1 MAKGSPAN
9 GITRAE
15 QQEQEEKNLYLIAV
29 LFLRCCFAQSD
40 GLNVKFV
47 EFLM

>member
-1 MAKGSPAN
+1 MAKGSKRHN
-9 GITRAE
+9 GAE
-15 QQEQEEKNLYLIAV
+15 QHEQEEYKIFILDCSA
-29 LFLRCCFAQSD
+29 FFCAAQSD